1 MAEYYFEN
9 REDKTLKAYLRIG
22 ESLEPSFLLTFKLT
36 DAKPRTVLKGS
47 NRADEDCICELER
60 IAKMPYI
67 QIAKDDSIK
76 WIPVPVTDDTTKSD
90 DESFVYDVAITLVV
104 KNYMEAL
111 NMN

>member
-1 MAEYYFEN
+1 M
-9 REDKTLKAYLRIG
+9 
-22 ESLEPSFLLTFKLT
+22 S
-36 DAKPRTVLKGS
+36 
-47 NRADEDCICELER
+47 
-60 IAKMPYI
+60 YI